1 MSSQPQSLPPA
12 WVDRIFGRFSAV
24 WGAQKLGAMY
34 PAESQGEVRRV
45 WGEQLARF
53 SGDTIGRAIQQQI
66 DAGREW
72 PPSLSEF
79 VECCR
84 LTAVARAQH
93 QPAVALPAPEIDR
106 EATAV
111 DREIAQ
117 QLVRAVNPKTGREWA
132 AKILA
137 RADTGEQIPFAVLQM
152 ARVATAAPTEAA
164 AA

>member
-1 MSSQPQSLPPA
+1 MSTRDPLPPA

-34 PAESQGEVRRV
+34 PVESQGEVRRV
-45 WGEQLARF
+45 WGDQLGRF

-84 LTAVARAQH
+84 LVAVARAQH
-93 QPAVALPAPEIDR
+93 QTAVMLPAPEIDR

-117 QLVRAVNPKTGREWA
+117 QLANAIKPKPGREWA
-132 AKILA
+132 AKIIA
-137 RADTGEQIPFAVLQM
+137 RAEAGEPVSYAALEMAKAAV
-152 ARVATAAPTEAA
+152 AAPTDAVA
-164 AA
+164 